1 MVYSALVTTNPL
13 YNAFLAA
20 GYIVLVVTIMTSFV
34 DKADGP
40 ERGIL
45 VPLTVLSLFVLSAA
59 VMGFIFFY
67 QPVLLFLDGQK
78 KEAVNLFL
86 KTVGVFAG
94 ITVLLLAILFATAA

>member
-1 MVYSALVTTNPL
+1 MTTNPL

-20 GYIVLVVTIMTSFV
+20 GYIALIVTIMTSFV
-34 DKADGP
+34 DKTDGP

-59 VMGFIFFY
+59 TMAYLFFY
-67 QPVLLFLDGQK
+67 QPVMLYLEGKQ

-86 KTVGVFAG
+86 KTVGVFAC
-94 ITVLLLAILFATAA
+94 IVVVLLAVLFFSSSGL